1 MLQSLAEW
9 EVTAGTRVGIVGL
22 GGLGHMGVKFSK
34 LMGAYVM
41 VLIRAASKASVAHE
55 LGADDFILSVD
66 ESSMESAKETL
77 DLMLSTAS
85 GVTVLD
91 SLMQLLRTEGTLVCA
106 GLLYA
111 PLSVSAFQL
120 TRRRR
125 RIAGVSHGSIELTPE
140 VLNLCGKH
148 GVGSTVEVV
157 HTAHVNEA
165 WDRVELGDAR
175 FRVVLGT
182 ASLRHAA

>member
-22 GGLGHMGVKFSK
+22 GGLGHMGVKFAK

-41 VLIRAASKASVAHE
+41 ALSRAASKASVAHE

-66 ESSMESAKETL
+66 ESSMESVKETL

-106 GLLYA
+106 GLL
-111 PLSVSAFQL
+111 
-120 TRRRR
+120 
-125 RIAGVSHGSIELTPE
+125 
-140 VLNLCGKH
+140 
-148 GVGSTVEVV
+148 
-157 HTAHVNEA
+157 
-165 WDRVELGDAR
+165 
-175 FRVVLGT
+175 
-182 ASLRHAA
+182 